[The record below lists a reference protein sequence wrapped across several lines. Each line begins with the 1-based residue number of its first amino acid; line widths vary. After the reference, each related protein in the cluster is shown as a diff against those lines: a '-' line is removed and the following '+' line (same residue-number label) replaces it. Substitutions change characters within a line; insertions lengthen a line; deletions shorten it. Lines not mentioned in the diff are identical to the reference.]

1 MKTQTGKNEIPLRI
15 RVMNPVPGVSMQVQ
29 RGKDELLPP
38 VRESRDVLVFEFP
51 ITVDLSA
58 ATPNFLGK
66 YAQGPKDERFVYV
79 NSGQRAGQKD
89 TCWDRRAKIS
99 LMDITKKQIE
109 AAISTPDMIMDVCFK
124 GTGGDGGPTCASV
137 KGLEWKV
144 VRK

>member
-1 MKTQTGKNEIPLRI
+1 MKHEIPIRI
-15 RVMNPVPGVSMQVQ
+15 IVEDPLEGVAMQVQ
-29 RGKDELLPP
+29 RGKDELLAPSDATAKALFFDL
-38 VRESRDVLVFEFP
+38 EIS
-51 ITVDLSA
+51 VDLSGSA
-58 ATPNFLGK
+58 PNFLGK

-109 AAISTPDMIMDVCFK
+109 AAISAPGMIMGVSFN